1 VLRLKIE
8 EFITK
13 KVVGP
18 AMSIHMNP
26 IKQLVTARRS
36 KRMKLIPMLFYI
48 LDRLN
53 ILDSKLITDEL
64 NEVYDIFLLANGAL
78 H

>member
-1 VLRLKIE
+1 
-8 EFITK
+8 
-13 KVVGP
+13 
-18 AMSIHMNP
+18 MSIHMNP